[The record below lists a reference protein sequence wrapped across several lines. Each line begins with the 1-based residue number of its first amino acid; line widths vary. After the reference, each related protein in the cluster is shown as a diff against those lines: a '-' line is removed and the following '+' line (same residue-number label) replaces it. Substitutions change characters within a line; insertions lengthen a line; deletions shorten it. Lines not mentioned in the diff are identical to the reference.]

1 MVKKKFIDKK
11 KSVTYNLVY
20 RSTEDAD
27 APPERTLMEAGR
39 GGAAA
44 GQPDVEAAAEAHQT
58 STSTRRYPP
67 GHPLAWIED
76 QELQGEMTD
85 ERRRELVELGF
96 PDDGYDYLR
105 HVRTLGIGAGSLE
118 GLVGKHQAGENEDE
132 EEKEALAAV
141 AAATAAEKAALLATR
156 AETTTAILGGKG
168 PAKMKETG
176 PVGPSIFMKAIAL
189 QQPEADVALFDAAG
203 LRVLQPTDVDE
214 EATEMMGGVTAFSR
228 RKDAEGLG
236 AERRDIEELEELMRA
251 LEADDDLDVLEE
263 EVEEAACS
271 TPASTAR
278 VDPAVIKKPT
288 VAETGATEDLS
299 KKSKSSARVKG
310 RVLGEGDLLDDFI
323 LTATQGNLDDGVG
336 KFDEVGEDDSEVEEY
351 SSVEEYSEEEE
362 ENRDDVYAGLG
373 AGTSNGKAP
382 PRPGSIASTY
392 WREERTDRKNLLGV
406 IDERFEQLALEYD
419 EDEIGSMEDEADAGA
434 IKGFAD
440 VGDFDV
446 ILNQFLEERKAA
458 RGGADLDEDYSAEEE
473 EEDNIA
479 SATSTTTAAAIDSG
493 KDGFDNE
500 QEVKASKKPVQRR
513 RRGESIL
520 KARLEAAGF
529 DDADAEV
536 AITAARA
543 ALRRMGE
550 EEALGI
556 NNTVDVFELRK
567 KDVDP
572 TAGWDCESVLS
583 LRSNLYNHPG
593 TITEP
598 GRSRKAPPSGL
609 IRLNKD
615 GIPMNVLPRIYDQ
628 QHQRQNGEEE
638 DSLVGDKKKGVP
650 TVTIE
655 RKKGESA
662 EEKRARKNAVK
673 EMKRDARATKKE
685 LKSMYKE
692 ENVKA
697 QRRAATAQVQP
708 SVLL

>member
-58 STSTRRYPP
+58 SSASTRRYPP

-105 HVRTLGIGAGSLE
+105 HVRTLGMGAGSLE
-118 GLVGKHQAGENEDE
+118 GLVGKQHASENQDE
-132 EEKEALAAV
+132 EGKAAAAV
-141 AAATAAEKAALLATR
+141 AAAAAATAAKEAALLAIR
-156 AETTTAILGGKG
+156 AETTDAILGGKG
-168 PAKMKETG
+168 PAKVKVTG
-176 PVGPSIFMKAIAL
+176 PVGPSVFMKATAL
-189 QQPEADVALFDAAG
+189 QQPDADVAVFDAAG
-203 LRVLQPTDVDE
+203 LRVLQPTDIDE

-228 RKDAEGLG
+228 KKDAEDLG
-236 AERRDIEELEELMRA
+236 AERRDIEELEELMRT

-263 EVEEAACS
+263 EREGTCSESASAA
-271 TPASTAR
+271 AGATAAPGVAR
-278 VDPAVIKKPT
+278 KP
-288 VAETGATEDLS
+288 VAATGARDELG
-299 KKSKSSARVKG
+299 KKSKDGVRVKG

-323 LTATQGNLDDGVG
+323 LTATQGNLDSGVV
-336 KFDEVGEDDSEVEEY
+336 VGNDTEEEEE
-351 SSVEEYSEEEE
+351 SSSIEEYSEEEE
-362 ENRDDVYAGLG
+362 ESRDDVYAGLG
-373 AGTSNGKAP
+373 AGRSNGNP
-382 PRPGSIASTY
+382 PSRPGSIASTY

-434 IKGFAD
+434 IQGFAD
-440 VGDFDV
+440 VSEFDT
-446 ILNQFLEERKAA
+446 ILNQFLEERKAD
-458 RGGADLDEDYSAEEE
+458 RGGADLDEDYFAEEE
-473 EEDNIA
+473 EEDTIA
-479 SATSTTTAAAIDSG
+479 STTAADSG
-493 KDGFDNE
+493 EHEHGSEHE
-500 QEVKASKKPVQRR
+500 QQQHVKASKKPVQRR
-513 RRGESIL
+513 RRGESVL
-520 KARLEAAGF
+520 KARLEAAGY
-529 DDADAEV
+529 DDTDAEV

-550 EEALGI
+550 EESLGI
-556 NNTVDVFELRK
+556 NTTVDVFEIRK
-567 KDVDP
+567 KEVDP

-615 GIPMNVLPRIYDQ
+615 GIPMGVLPSKYAQ
-628 QHQRQNGEEE
+628 QQQGQHGQE
-638 DSLVGDKKKGVP
+638 DDGVAGGRKKSVP
-650 TVTIE
+650 AVVVE

-685 LKSMYKE
+685 LKTLYKE
-692 ENVKA
+692 ESVKA

>member
-11 KSVTYNLVY
+11 KSVTYSLVY

-27 APPERTLMEAGR
+27 ALPERTLMEAGR

-44 GQPDVEAAAEAHQT
+44 GQPDVEAVAEAHQT
-58 STSTRRYPP
+58 AVATRRYPP

-105 HVRTLGIGAGSLE
+105 HVRTLGVGAGSLE
-118 GLVGKHQAGENEDE
+118 GLAGKQQRSEDEDE
-132 EEKEALAAV
+132 EDKEAVAAV
-141 AAATAAEKAALLATR
+141 AAATAAKEAALLATR
-156 AETTTAILGGKG
+156 TETTTAILGGKC
-168 PAKMKETG
+168 PSKMKETG
-176 PVGPSIFMKAIAL
+176 PVGPSVFMKAAAL
-189 QQPEADVALFDAAG
+189 QQPEADVAVFDAAG
-203 LRVLQPTDVDE
+203 LRVLQPTDVDD
-214 EATEMMGGVTAFSR
+214 EATEMMGGVTAFSK
-228 RKDAEGLG
+228 RKDADELG

-251 LEADDDLDVLEE
+251 LEADDDLDVIEE
-263 EVEEAACS
+263 EEEAHGTS
-271 TPASTAR
+271 ASTS
-278 VDPAVIKKPT
+278 T
-288 VAETGATEDLS
+288 VAPAEAKKAVAATGARDGLS
-299 KKSKSSARVKG
+299 KKSKDGGRVRG

-323 LTATQGNLDDGVG
+323 LAATQGTLGTGGN
-336 KFDEVGEDDSEVEEY
+336 VGEDDHEEEEEEEY
-351 SSVEEYSEEEE
+351 SSVEEYSEEDGGSEDD
-362 ENRDDVYAGLG
+362 RDDVYV
-373 AGTSNGKAP
+373 GTTNGKTP

-392 WREERTDRKNLLGV
+392 WREERTDRKNLLGA

-434 IKGFAD
+434 IQGFAD
-440 VGDFDV
+440 VRDFDT

-473 EEDNIA
+473 EEDSIA
-479 SATSTTTAAAIDSG
+479 STTAVTA
-493 KDGFDNE
+493 DGEEGSEDE
-500 QEVKASKKPVQRR
+500 QQEKASKKPAQRR

-543 ALRRMGE
+543 AIRRMGE

-567 KDVDP
+567 KEVDP

-598 GRSRKAPPSGL
+598 GRSRKAPPSGM

-615 GIPMNVLPRIYDQ
+615 GIPMGVLPSKYAQ
-628 QHQRQNGEEE
+628 QRQAQNGEQEEE
-638 DSLVGDKKKGVP
+638 DGLVGGKKKIVP
-650 TVTIE
+650 TAVME

-685 LKSMYKE
+685 LKTLYKE
-692 ENVKA
+692 EKVKA
-697 QRRAATAQVQP
+697 QRREATAQVQP

>member
-1 MVKKKFIDKK
+1 MVKKPFIDKK
-11 KSVTYNLVY
+11 KSVTYSLVY

-39 GGAAA
+39 GEGAA
-44 GQPDVEAAAEAHQT
+44 GQPDIEAAAEAHKA
-58 STSTRRYPP
+58 SNAARRYPP
-67 GHPLAWIED
+67 GHPLAWIEE
-76 QELQGEMTD
+76 QELQGEMSD

-105 HVRTLGIGAGSLE
+105 HVRTLGVGAGSLE
-118 GLVGKHQAGENEDE
+118 GLQGKPQETQE
-132 EEKEALAAV
+132 EEDAKEAV
-141 AAATAAEKAALLATR
+141 AAKQAAELATR
-156 AETTTAILGGKG
+156 AETTTALLGGKG
-168 PAKMKETG
+168 PAKIKETG
-176 PVGPSIFMKAIAL
+176 PVGPSVFMKATSL
-189 QQPEADVALFDAAG
+189 QQPDADVAVFDAAR
-203 LRVLQPTDVDE
+203 LTVLQPTDVDD

-228 RKDAEGLG
+228 RKDAEELG

-263 EVEEAACS
+263 EEEEKGDGAGPSSAA
-271 TPASTAR
+271 AAAR
-278 VDPAVIKKPT
+278 KPAV
-288 VAETGATEDLS
+288 AGEEDLS
-299 KKSKSSARVKG
+299 KKAKDGVRVKG

-323 LTATQGNLDDGVG
+323 LTATQGPVHGEEGGEEEEEERHHGGGDG
-336 KFDEVGEDDSEVEEY
+336 DADW
-351 SSVEEYSEEEE
+351 SSVEEYSDEEESDDE
-362 ENRDDVYAGLG
+362 EGLYS
-373 AGTSNGKAP
+373 ANGKPP

-434 IKGFAD
+434 IQGFAD
-440 VGDFDV
+440 VSDFDT

-458 RGGADLDEDYSAEEE
+458 RGGADLDDVDEEE
-473 EEDNIA
+473 EEEFLEEEDGVD
-479 SATSTTTAAAIDSG
+479 AT
-493 KDGFDNE
+493 
-500 QEVKASKKPVQRR
+500 EVDENGEEKVKKATKKPAQRR

-543 ALRRMGE
+543 AIRRMAE

-556 NNTVDVFELRK
+556 NNTVDVFELRNK
-567 KDVDP
+567 EVDP

-598 GRSRKAPPSGL
+598 GRSRKAPPSGF

-615 GIPMNVLPRIYDQ
+615 GIPMGVLPSKYAQKELDDEARAVAAAEAAEK
-628 QHQRQNGEEE
+628 R
-638 DSLVGDKKKGVP
+638 KAAAAAM
-650 TVTIE
+650 E

-673 EMKRDARATKKE
+673 EAKRDARATKKE
-685 LKSMYKE
+685 LKALYKE
-692 ENVKA
+692 ETVKA

>member
-1 MVKKKFIDKK
+1 MVKKPFIDKK
-11 KSVTYNLVY
+11 KSVTYSLVY

-39 GGAAA
+39 GDAAA
-44 GQPDVEAAAEAHQT
+44 GQPDVKVAAEAHQAAT
-58 STSTRRYPP
+58 TRKYPP

-105 HVRTLGIGAGSLE
+105 HVRTLGVGAGSLE
-118 GLVGKHQAGENEDE
+118 GLQGKYQGDEAEQEAEKQAEQQ
-132 EEKEALAAV
+132 ALATAKKQ
-141 AAATAAEKAALLATR
+141 AAELATR
-156 AETTTAILGGKG
+156 AETTTALLGGKG

-176 PVGPSIFMKAIAL
+176 PVGPAVFMKAAAL
-189 QQPEADVALFDAAG
+189 QQPEADVAVFDAVG
-203 LRVLQPTDVDE
+203 LTVLQPTDVDE

-228 RKDAEGLG
+228 RKDAEELG
-236 AERRDIEELEELMRA
+236 AERWDIEELEELMRA
-251 LEADDDLDVLEE
+251 LEADDDLSILEE
-263 EVEEAACS
+263 EEEAE
-271 TPASTAR
+271 
-278 VDPAVIKKPT
+278 DG
-288 VAETGATEDLS
+288 EGAAGPS
-299 KKSKSSARVKG
+299 SSAAVSSRPLVDDLNKKAKAGVRVKG

-323 LTATQGNLDDGVG
+323 LTATQGPAGGVDD
-336 KFDEVGEDDSEVEEY
+336 DDSGRQEEGDW
-351 SSVEEYSEEEE
+351 SSVEEYS
-362 ENRDDVYAGLG
+362 DDEDDNEDGLYAGVG
-373 AGTSNGKAP
+373 STNGKPP

-434 IKGFAD
+434 IQGFAD
-440 VGDFDV
+440 VSDFDN
-446 ILNQFLEERKAA
+446 ILNQFLEERKAS
-458 RGGADLDEDYSAEEE
+458 RGGADLDVDQEYSEDGE
-473 EEDNIA
+473 EEDGGDDGIA
-479 SATSTTTAAAIDSG
+479 PTAVTIDNGEQQEDGG
-493 KDGFDNE
+493 K
-500 QEVKASKKPVQRR
+500 VPVKKPVQRR

-520 KARLEAAGF
+520 KARLEAAGY

-543 ALRRMGE
+543 ALRRMAE

-556 NNTVDVFELRK
+556 NNTVDVFELRGK
-567 KDVDP
+567 EVDP

-615 GIPMNVLPRIYDQ
+615 GIPMGVLPSKYA
-628 QHQRQNGEEE
+628 QRQQDDEEAIAAAAAAAE
-638 DSLVGDKKKGVP
+638 EKKKAAAA
-650 TVTIE
+650 VTE
-655 RKKGESA
+655 RKKGETA

-685 LKSMYKE
+685 LKTLYKE
-692 ENVKA
+692 ETVKA